1 MPLKGYTHSLEI
13 TVNQPQEIPGEQKE
27 SHNETNNNHRHGKVV
42 PLQNFLFR
50 EVHQAVKLFAGG
62 EEALLRQIISKAP
75 VFFYSLDGN
84 GVFTLAEGKALET
97 LGLNSHEVVGKSI
110 FEVFHNLPEFLAN
123 IRACLAGEEI
133 VWQSTIANMVYDN
146 HVTPL
151 VQANDEVVGLIGIS
165 VINITKHQQ
174 TEEQL
179 RLLAAAVNHAED
191 AVIITSTD
199 LELPGPSIVFVNSAF
214 TKITGYTAEEV
225 IGRNPRFLQGPNTDR
240 TVLSRLRKT
249 LEGGEVFYGEA
260 INYRKDGTEFYNE
273 WHIEPIRDA
282 QGRITHYLGVQRDI
296 TERKKAEAQ
305 LIHNALYDSLTGLPN
320 RTLWARRLEEAIA
333 KAKECQDYLF
343 AVLFL
348 DLDRFKLVNDSLGH
362 LAGDELLKA
371 IAKRLQSSLR
381 PSDTVARLGGDEF
394 GILLTNIQEL
404 ENITSVVNRI
414 QNSVRQPLN
423 LEGQEVFTTA
433 SIGIALSSAGY
444 DSAQDL
450 MRDADIAMYRA
461 KVLGKARSCLFNK
474 TMHQIAVNRLR
485 LETDLRRALE
495 RQELRL
501 HYQPIVSLN
510 TGEITG
516 FEALVRWSHP
526 EDGLISPSQ
535 FIPVAEETGLI
546 NQIGWWV
553 LREACLKLRIWQLT
567 FPKETPLTMS
577 VNLSGKQFAQP
588 GLIEQVDLIL
598 RETGCDR
605 NSLKLEL
612 TESAIMEHSNANS
625 VLEKLRSLGVMLDID
640 DFGIGYSSLDRL
652 SQFPINTLKIDR
664 SFVSRIDAGGRNVE
678 IVKAIVT
685 LAHTLGM
692 NIVAEGVETAQQLT
706 QLKALNC
713 EFAQGYIFSKPLDEK
728 AAEALLM
735 SQQKCYC
742 HIKIEDR
749 CKLVPPA
756 NHISVVSKIATPQ
769 NIQSIQAAS

>member
-1 MPLKGYTHSLEI
+1 MHSLEPI
-13 TVNQPQEIPGEQKE
+13 TNQPQEVPGEVKE
-27 SHNETNNNHRHGKVV
+27 SHDNVNYHRHGKVV
-42 PLQNFLFR
+42 PLQNFLSQ
-50 EVHQAVKLFAGG
+50 EAHQVLKLYSEG
-62 EEALLRQIISKAP
+62 EEAFLRQILKSAP
-75 VFFYSLDGN
+75 VFFYCLDRN
-84 GVFTLAEGKALET
+84 GIFTLAEGKALET
-97 LGLNSHEVVGKSI
+97 LELQSHKLVGKSI
-110 FEVFHNLPEFLAN
+110 FELFKHVPDFLAN
-123 IRACLAGEEI
+123 IRTGLAGQEV
-133 VWQSTIANMVYDN
+133 VWQSMIANMIYDN
-146 HVTPL
+146 NVTPL
-151 VQANDEVVGLIGIS
+151 KQTNGEIVGLVGIS
-165 VINITKHQQ
+165 VLNITKHQE

-191 AVIITSTD
+191 AVIITSTN
-199 LELPGPSIVFVNSAF
+199 LAPPGPSIVFVNPAF

-240 TVLSRLRKT
+240 TVLSKLRQT
-249 LEGGEVFYGEA
+249 LEAGEVFYGEA
-260 INYRKDGTEFYNE
+260 INYRKDGSEFYNE
-273 WHIEPIRDA
+273 WHIEPIRDS
-282 QGRITHYLGVQRDI
+282 QGKITHYLGVQRDI
-296 TERKKAEAQ
+296 TERKKSEAQ

-320 RTLWARRLEEAIA
+320 RTLWKQRLEETIT
-333 KAKECQDYLF
+333 KAKQCQDYLF

-362 LAGDELLKA
+362 LAGDELLIA
-371 IAKRLQSSLR
+371 IAKRLQSTLR

-394 GILLTNIQEL
+394 GILLTNINEL

-414 QNSVRQPLN
+414 QASVRQPLK

-444 DSAQDL
+444 DSPQDL

-461 KVLGKARSCLFNK
+461 KALGKARYCLFNK

-510 TGEITG
+510 TGEISG
-516 FEALVRWSHP
+516 FEALVRWEHP
-526 EDGLISPSQ
+526 EQGLISPDD

-546 NQIGWWV
+546 NPIGWWV

-567 FPKETPLTMS
+567 FPRETPLTMS

-612 TESAIMEHSNANS
+612 TESAIMDHNDANS
-625 VLEKLRSLGVMLDID
+625 ILENLRTLGVKLDID
-640 DFGIGYSSLDRL
+640 DFGIGYSSLERL
-652 SQFPINTLKIDR
+652 YQFPINTLKIDK

-678 IVKAIVT
+678 IVKAIVN

-706 QLKALNC
+706 QLQAINC
-713 EFAQGYIFSKPLDEK
+713 EFAQGYLFSKPLDAK
-728 AAEALLM
+728 AAEALLT
-735 SQQKCYC
+735 SQPKWFCQ
-742 HIKIEDR
+742 IKTED
-749 CKLVPPA
+749 KYHLAQSP
-756 NHISVVSKIATPQ
+756 NHISLVSKIPITQP
-769 NIQSIQAAS
+769 IKPIQAAS

>member
-1 MPLKGYTHSLEI
+1 MNNLEI
-13 TVNQPQEIPGEQKE
+13 INNQPQEVPGEVKE
-27 SHNETNNNHRHGKVV
+27 SHDNFNHNRHGKVV
-42 PLQNFLFR
+42 PLQNFLSQ
-50 EVHQAVKLFAGG
+50 EAHQALKLYAGG
-62 EEALLRQIISKAP
+62 EEALLRQVVNLAP
-75 VFFYSLDGN
+75 VFFYCLDSNGN
-84 GVFTLAEGKALET
+84 FTLAEGKALET
-97 LGLNSHEVVGKSI
+97 LNLKSNKLIGKSI
-110 FEVFHNLPEFLAN
+110 FELFDDLPEFLAN
-123 IRACLAGEEI
+123 IWACLAGKE
-133 VWQSTIANMVYDN
+133 VFWQSSIANMVYDN
-146 HVTPL
+146 YVMPL
-151 VQANDEVVGLIGIS
+151 VQANDNIVGVVGIS
-165 VINITKHQQ
+165 VLNIAKDRQI
-174 TEEQL
+174 EEQL

-191 AVIITSTD
+191 AVMITSTD
-199 LELPGPSIVFVNSAF
+199 LESPGPNILFVNPAF
-214 TKITGYTAEEV
+214 TRMTGYTSEEA

-240 TVLSRLRKT
+240 KVLNRLRQT
-249 LEGGEVFYGEA
+249 LEAGEVFYGEA

-273 WHIEPIRDA
+273 WHIEPIRDT
-282 QGRITHYLGVQRDI
+282 QGKITHYLGVQRDI

-320 RTLWARRLEEAIA
+320 RTLWARRLEETIT
-333 KAKECQDYLF
+333 KAKQCQDYLF

-362 LAGDELLKA
+362 LVGDELLVA
-371 IAKRLQSSLR
+371 IAKRLQSTLR

-404 ENITSVVNRI
+404 ENISNVVNRI
-414 QNSVRQPLN
+414 QASVRQPLK
-423 LEGQEVFTTA
+423 LKGQEVFTTA

-444 DSAQDL
+444 DSPQDL

-461 KVLGKARSCLFNK
+461 KALGKARSCLFNK
-474 TMHQIAVNRLR
+474 TMHQFAVNRLR

-495 RQELRL
+495 RQELIL
-501 HYQPIVSLN
+501 HYQPIVSLI
-510 TGEITG
+510 TGDITG
-516 FEALVRWSHP
+516 FEALVRWQHP
-526 EDGLISPSQ
+526 EHGLISPAE

-546 NQIGWWV
+546 NPIGWWV

-567 FPKETPLTMS
+567 FPHERPLTMS

-612 TESAIMEHSNANS
+612 TESAIMDHSDANS
-625 VLEKLRSLGVMLDID
+625 VLESLRALGVKLDID

-652 SQFPINTLKIDR
+652 SQFPINTLKIDK

-678 IVKAIVT
+678 IVKAIIT

-692 NIVAEGVETAQQLT
+692 NIVAEGVETVQQLT

-713 EFAQGYIFSKPLDEK
+713 EFAQGYIFSKPLDEQ

-735 SQQKCYC
+735 PQQKCGC
-742 HIKIEDR
+742 HIKIDDR
-749 CKLVPPA
+749 YKLVPPA
-756 NHISVVSKIATPQ
+756 NPISVVSNIATPQ

>member
-1 MPLKGYTHSLEI
+1 MPLKGYTHSQEI
-13 TVNQPQEIPGEQKE
+13 TVNLPQEIPGEQKE
-27 SHNETNNNHRHGKVV
+27 SHNETNNNQRHGKVV

-75 VFFYSLDGN
+75 VFFYALDGN

-97 LGLNSHEVVGKSI
+97 LGLNSQQVVGKSI
-110 FEVFHNLPEFLAN
+110 FEIFHDLPVFLDNV
-123 IRACLAGEEI
+123 RACLAGEEI

-146 HVTPL
+146 HLTPL

-165 VINITKHQQ
+165 VLNITKHQQ

-179 RLLAAAVNHAED
+179 RLLAEAVKHTED

-199 LELPGPSIVFVNSAF
+199 LEPPGPSIVFVNPAF
-214 TKITGYTAEEV
+214 TKMTGYTAEEV
-225 IGRNPRFLQGPNTDR
+225 MGRNPRFLQGPNTDR

-362 LAGDELLKA
+362 LAGDELLIA

-404 ENITSVVNRI
+404 ENITAVVNRI
-414 QNSVRQPLN
+414 QNSVRQPLK

-444 DSAQDL
+444 DYAQDL

-501 HYQPIVSLN
+501 HYQPIVSLT

-516 FEALVRWSHP
+516 FEALIRWEHP

-588 GLIEQVDLIL
+588 GLIEKVNLIL
-598 RETGCDR
+598 QETGCDR

-652 SQFPINTLKIDR
+652 YQFPINTLKIDR

-692 NIVAEGVETAQQLT
+692 NVVAEGVETVQQASLLQT
-706 QLKALNC
+706 LNC
-713 EFAQGYIFSKPLDEK
+713 EFAQGYLFSKPLEEK
-728 AAEALLM
+728 AAEALLK
-735 SQQKCYC
+735 SQPQCCC
-742 HIKIEDR
+742 HTKTDNR
-749 CKLVPPA
+749 SQLPQSA
-756 NHISVVSKIATPQ
+756 SHISSVYSARSQTVVFDL
-769 NIQSIQAAS
+769 